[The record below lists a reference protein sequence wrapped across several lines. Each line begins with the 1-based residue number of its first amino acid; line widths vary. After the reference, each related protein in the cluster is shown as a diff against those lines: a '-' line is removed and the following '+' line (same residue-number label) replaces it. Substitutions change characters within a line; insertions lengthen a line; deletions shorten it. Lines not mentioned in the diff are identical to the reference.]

1 MTRKQDLYNNSGAC
15 SGEVGRADEKGKE
28 MWGGG
33 DRGETER
40 LQAME
45 NGFSVIP
52 HELKGPRGFAVRMLG
67 KVISKWPIYTT

>member
-1 MTRKQDLYNNSGAC
+1 
-15 SGEVGRADEKGKE
+15 
-28 MWGGG
+28 MWAGG

-52 HELKGPRGFAVRMLG
+52 HEVDGARGFAVRNPG
-67 KVISKWPIYTT
+67 KVRDVEAV